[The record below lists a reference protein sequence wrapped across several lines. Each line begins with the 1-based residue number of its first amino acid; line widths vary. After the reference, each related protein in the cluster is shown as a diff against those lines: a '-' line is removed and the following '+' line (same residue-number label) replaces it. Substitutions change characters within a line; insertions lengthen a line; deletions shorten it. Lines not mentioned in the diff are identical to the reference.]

1 MNTREVVKIL
11 AERTG
16 RSQSATRVMYDH
28 VLAVFRKQLTAHDK
42 FSIPGL
48 GTFGVQERSHRKG
61 YNPKLKK
68 MVLLPRKIVA
78 FFKPARA
85 LKKMVNEERDHE
97 K

>member
-11 AERTG
+11 AQRTG
-16 RSQSATRVMYDH
+16 RSQNATRVMYNH
-28 VLAVFRKQLTAHDK
+28 VLAVFRKQLSTHDK

-85 LKKMVNEERDHE
+85 LKEMVNKGQGHE
-97 K
+97 Q

>member
-11 AERTG
+11 SERTG
-16 RSQSATRVMYDH
+16 RPQSATRIMYNH
-28 VLAVFRKQLTAHDK
+28 VLTAFRKQLTAHDK
-42 FSIPGL
+42 FSVPGL

-61 YNPKLKK
+61 YNPQLKK

-85 LKKMVNEERDHE
+85 LKEMVNREQGHE
-97 K
+97 Q